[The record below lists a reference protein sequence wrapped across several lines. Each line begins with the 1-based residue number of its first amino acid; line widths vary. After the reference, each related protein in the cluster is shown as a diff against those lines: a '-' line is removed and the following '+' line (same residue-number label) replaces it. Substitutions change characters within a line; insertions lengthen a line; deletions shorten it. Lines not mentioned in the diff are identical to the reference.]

1 MVRLLVVLCAA
12 AVAVSPALGAVK
24 TPKRK
29 AVRQTKSAVRA
40 AEEAAWSAKKSAPQP
55 AKPTKQGAVSTKPKP
70 TVKFTDDRKPQKP
83 SPPVVSKPA
92 SASGQTPPGLPFR
105 DLGAEGEDKRCL
117 AELDEVGARII
128 EKLDKLYNRKPT
140 PKDQL
145 PKGLSGAKSYQARLD
160 KALSDTGLSEEDKQA
175 LQKLKHERD
184 SALYMLGCVY
194 LTQNKLDLAAEALKM
209 AATSQGKGTPI
220 YDAASVELANLGK
233 PLQ

>member
-1 MVRLLVVLCAA
+1 MRFLLVLCAA
-12 AVAVSPALGAVK
+12 AVAVSPALGAAK
-24 TPKRK
+24 AAKRK
-29 AVRQTKSAVRA
+29 AARQTRSAVRA
-40 AEEAAWSAKKSAPQP
+40 VEEAAWSAKKPTPKP
-55 AKPTKQGAVSTKPKP
+55 AKPAKQGAGSTQPKP
-70 TVKFTDDRKPQKP
+70 TVKFTDDRKPQKA
-83 SPPVVSKPA
+83 SPPAVSKPA

-117 AELDEVGARII
+117 AELDGVGARIV

-145 PKGLSGAKSYQARLD
+145 PKGLSGARSYQSRLD
-160 KALSDTGLSEEDKQA
+160 NALGDTGLPEEERQA
-175 LQKLKHERD
+175 LEKLKHERD

-194 LTQNKLDLAAEALKM
+194 LTQNRMDLAAEALKM